1 VASPAGVAKRIEER
15 ETMKA
20 VVSKTLITFVGLV
33 LVVPF
38 VAIALVVGAKA
49 VAGAESTEHNL
60 MLVLFALGAALF
72 SGVKNFGR
80 PAEIERGDSALHI
93 APKADRKQRQA
104 FLNTFGY

>member
-1 VASPAGVAKRIEER
+1 
-15 ETMKA
+15 MKA
-20 VVSKTLITFVGLV
+20 VVSKTLITIIGLV

-38 VAIALVVGAKA
+38 VAVALVVGAKA

-80 PAEIERGDSALHI
+80 PAEIERNEKFALHI
-93 APKADRKQRQA
+93 APKDDRKRRHA